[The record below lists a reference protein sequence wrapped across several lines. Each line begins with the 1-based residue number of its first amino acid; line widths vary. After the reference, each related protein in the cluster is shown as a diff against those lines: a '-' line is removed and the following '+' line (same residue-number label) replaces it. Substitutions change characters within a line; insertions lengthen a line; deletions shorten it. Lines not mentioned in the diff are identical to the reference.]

1 MTAKTLRSKL
11 ADLESLKA
19 KLAAA
24 EAEITGARESVID
37 RVAELFEAELIAEL
51 TAMEI
56 TKLTISFVDDEV
68 KVALQAGG
76 NGNGGNGG
84 AKAAEYWEKY
94 QAGQT
99 ISQIA
104 KEYGV
109 RASTVSSAIK
119 PFRAAASE

>member
-1 MTAKTLRSKL
+1 MTAKSVQTKLQELEALR
-11 ADLESLKA
+11 A
-19 KLAAA
+19 KLAEA
-24 EAEITGARESVID
+24 EAEIKGARESVIASVRD
-37 RVAELFEAELIAEL
+37 LFDDGTLATLR
-51 TAMEI
+51 AMEVARI
-56 TKLTISFVDDEV
+56 TVDLSDDGVQVTLRE
-68 KVALQAGG
+68 AGTS
-76 NGNGGNGG
+76 NGGNGG
-84 AKAAEYWEKY
+84 AKAAEYWAKF

>member
-1 MTAKTLRSKL
+1 MTAKSVQTKLQELEALR
-11 ADLESLKA
+11 A
-19 KLAAA
+19 KLAEA
-24 EAEITGARESVID
+24 EAEIKGARESVIASVRD
-37 RVAELFEAELIAEL
+37 LFDDGTLATLR
-51 TAMEI
+51 AMEVRRI
-56 TKLTISFVDDEV
+56 VVDLADDEV

>member
-1 MTAKTLRSKL
+1 MAESRDSVGESVRDLFDDETLATLR
-11 ADLESLKA
+11 
-19 KLAAA
+19 
-24 EAEITGARESVID
+24 
-37 RVAELFEAELIAEL
+37 
-51 TAMEI
+51 AMEVKRI
-56 TKLTISFVDDEV
+56 VVDLADDEV

-84 AKAAEYWEKY
+84 AKAAEYWAKF